1 MTFDFDQLFDRH
13 HTGSTKWS
21 RYPADVLPMWVA
33 DMDFAAPPVIVQAL
47 QQRLLHPLLGYSVA
61 QDNLRDAIVAD
72 LWNKYAWQVKPQ
84 ELIFLPGVESGFN
97 MALKALVQ
105 AQQNVVVQV
114 PNYPPLRHAPGHW
127 GLNKVEL
134 QFEAQA
140 DGTYATPLDALRE
153 SLKGGGALLLSNPH
167 NPIGKVFAREELQA
181 VADICAAQDAWII
194 SDEIHAEL
202 CFDGRVHI
210 PTASLSPEISKRT
223 ITLMSASKA
232 YNIAGLKTSFM
243 IIQDAALR
251 ERVNHARCGMVDS
264 VNPLG
269 MEATRVAYSEA
280 GRLARGIENLPAGQP
295 RLAGERRTHAVA
307 GRDHQCA
314 AGHVSGVARL
324 HRAGPAGS
332 AAVLPRTGQGRPECR
347 ARFWRPASAVRALEL
362 RLPEGDAGRRD
373 CADGAGA
380 GQPQRLRTLGP
391 CGSWLASD
399 DGLTCNIDVV
409 CGTAIA
415 GKPAPTVVPFSL
427 SIQRKS
433 DRTQGKATG
442 STRNTGLEIRRPC
455 DD

>member
-33 DMDFAAPPVIVQAL
+33 DMDFAAPPVIVEAL

-61 QDNLRDAIVAD
+61 QDNLREAIVAD
-72 LWNKYAWQVKPQ
+72 LWNKYSWQVKPQ

-114 PNYPPLRHAPGHW
+114 PNYPPLRHAPAHW

-134 QFEAQA
+134 EFNAQA

-167 NPIGKVFAREELQA
+167 NPIGKVFDREELQA

-280 GRLARGIENLPAGQP
+280 APWLAELKTYLQANRDWLVDAVRTRLTGVTINVPQGTYLAWLDCTALDLPDPQRFFLEQGKVGLSAGLDFGDQHQQFVRLNFGCP
-295 RLAGERRTHAVA
+295 RALLEE
-307 GRDHQCA
+307 
-314 AGHVSGVARL
+314 GVARM
-324 HRAGPAGS
+324 
-332 AAVLPRTGQGRPECR
+332 E
-347 ARFWRPASAVRALEL
+347 RAL
-362 RLPEGDAGRRD
+362 
-373 CADGAGA
+373 
-380 GQPQRLRTLGP
+380 
-391 CGSWLASD
+391 AS
-399 DGLTCNIDVV
+399 
-409 CGTAIA
+409 
-415 GKPAPTVVPFSL
+415 
-427 SIQRKS
+427 
-433 DRTQGKATG
+433 
-442 STRNTGLEIRRPC
+442 RNT
-455 DD
+455 

>member
-134 QFEAQA
+134 EFNAEA
-140 DGTYATPLDALRE
+140 DGTYATPLESLRE
-153 SLKGGGALLLSNPH
+153 SLEGGGALLLSNPH

-280 GRLARGIENLPAGQP
+280 GPWLAELKIYLQAN
-295 RLAGERRTHAVA
+295 
-307 GRDHQCA
+307 RDWL
-314 AGHVSGVARL
+314 VN
-324 HRAGPAGS
+324 
-332 AAVLPRTGQGRPECR
+332 
-347 ARFWRPASAVRALEL
+347 AVRT
-362 RLPEGDAGRRD
+362 RLPGVTINVPQGTYLAWLD
-373 CADGAGA
+373 CTALDLPD
-380 GQPQRLRTLGP
+380 PQRFFLEQGKVGLSAGLDFGDQHQQFVRLNFGCP
-391 CGSWLASD
+391 RALLEEGIARMERALAS
-399 DGLTCNIDVV
+399 
-409 CGTAIA
+409 
-415 GKPAPTVVPFSL
+415 
-427 SIQRKS
+427 RK
-433 DRTQGKATG
+433 R
-442 STRNTGLEIRRPC
+442 
-455 DD
+455 

>member
-33 DMDFAAPPVIVQAL
+33 DMDFAAPPVIIEAL

-61 QDNLRDAIVAD
+61 QDNLRAAIVAD
-72 LWNKYAWQVKPQ
+72 LWNKYSWQVKPQ

-134 QFEAQA
+134 EFNAQA

-167 NPIGKVFAREELQA
+167 NPLGKVFDREELQA

-280 GRLARGIENLPAGQP
+280 APWLAELKTYLQAN
-295 RLAGERRTHAVA
+295 
-307 GRDHQCA
+307 RDWL
-314 AGHVSGVARL
+314 VD
-324 HRAGPAGS
+324 
-332 AAVLPRTGQGRPECR
+332 
-347 ARFWRPASAVRALEL
+347 AVRT
-362 RLPEGDAGRRD
+362 RLPGVTINVPQGTYLAWLD
-373 CADGAGA
+373 CTALDLPD
-380 GQPQRLRTLGP
+380 PQRFFLE
-391 CGSWLASD
+391 
-399 DGLTCNIDVV
+399 
-409 CGTAIA
+409 
-415 GKPAPTVVPFSL
+415 
-427 SIQRKS
+427 
-433 DRTQGKATG
+433 QGKVGLSAG
-442 STRNTGLEIRRPC
+442 LDFGDRHQQFVRLNFGCPRALLEEGIARMERALANRNL
-455 DD
+455 

>member
-33 DMDFAAPPVIVQAL
+33 DMDFAAPPVIVEAL

-61 QDNLRDAIVAD
+61 QDNLREAIVAD
-72 LWNKYAWQVKPQ
+72 LWNKYSWQVKPQ

-134 QFEAQA
+134 EFNAQA

-167 NPIGKVFAREELQA
+167 NPLGKVFDREELQA

-280 GRLARGIENLPAGQP
+280 APWLAELKTYLQAN
-295 RLAGERRTHAVA
+295 
-307 GRDHQCA
+307 RDWL
-314 AGHVSGVARL
+314 VD
-324 HRAGPAGS
+324 
-332 AAVLPRTGQGRPECR
+332 
-347 ARFWRPASAVRALEL
+347 AVRT
-362 RLPEGDAGRRD
+362 RLPGVTINVPQGTYLAWLD
-373 CADGAGA
+373 CTALDLPD
-380 GQPQRLRTLGP
+380 PQRFFLEQGKVGLSAGLDFGDRHQQFVRLNFGCP
-391 CGSWLASD
+391 RALLEEGIARMERALAS
-399 DGLTCNIDVV
+399 
-409 CGTAIA
+409 
-415 GKPAPTVVPFSL
+415 
-427 SIQRKS
+427 
-433 DRTQGKATG
+433 
-442 STRNTGLEIRRPC
+442 RNA
-455 DD
+455 

>member
-1 MTFDFDQLFDRH
+1 MTFDFDQLFDRY

-33 DMDFAAPPVIVQAL
+33 DMDFAAPPVIIEAL

-61 QDNLRDAIVAD
+61 QDNLREAIVAD
-72 LWNKYAWQVKPQ
+72 LWNKYSWQVKPQ

-134 QFEAQA
+134 EFNAQA
-140 DGTYATPLDALRE
+140 DGTYSTPLDALRE
-153 SLKGGGALLLSNPH
+153 SLKGSGALLLSNPH
-167 NPIGKVFAREELQA
+167 NPLGKVFAREELQA

-280 GRLARGIENLPAGQP
+280 APWLAELKTYLQAN
-295 RLAGERRTHAVA
+295 
-307 GRDHQCA
+307 RDWL
-314 AGHVSGVARL
+314 VD
-324 HRAGPAGS
+324 
-332 AAVLPRTGQGRPECR
+332 
-347 ARFWRPASAVRALEL
+347 AVRT
-362 RLPEGDAGRRD
+362 RLPGVTINVPQGTYLAWLDCTALDLPDPQRFFLEQGKVGLSAGLDFGDAH
-373 CADGAGA
+373 
-380 GQPQRLRTLGP
+380 QQFVRLNFGCPRALLEEGIARMERA
-391 CGSWLASD
+391 LA
-399 DGLTCNIDVV
+399 N
-409 CGTAIA
+409 
-415 GKPAPTVVPFSL
+415 
-427 SIQRKS
+427 
-433 DRTQGKATG
+433 
-442 STRNTGLEIRRPC
+442 RNL
-455 DD
+455 

>member
-33 DMDFAAPPVIVQAL
+33 DMDFAAPPVIVEAL

-61 QDNLRDAIVAD
+61 QDNLREAIVAD
-72 LWNKYAWQVKPQ
+72 LWNKYSWQVKPQ

-134 QFEAQA
+134 EFNAQA

-167 NPIGKVFAREELQA
+167 NPLGKVFAREELQA

-280 GRLARGIENLPAGQP
+280 APWLAELKTYLQAN
-295 RLAGERRTHAVA
+295 
-307 GRDHQCA
+307 RDWL
-314 AGHVSGVARL
+314 VN
-324 HRAGPAGS
+324 
-332 AAVLPRTGQGRPECR
+332 
-347 ARFWRPASAVRALEL
+347 AVRT
-362 RLPEGDAGRRD
+362 RLPGVSINVPQGTYLAWLDCTALDLPDPQRFFLEQGKVGLSAGLDFGDAH
-373 CADGAGA
+373 
-380 GQPQRLRTLGP
+380 QQFVRLNFGCPRALLEEGIARMERA
-391 CGSWLASD
+391 LA
-399 DGLTCNIDVV
+399 N
-409 CGTAIA
+409 
-415 GKPAPTVVPFSL
+415 
-427 SIQRKS
+427 
-433 DRTQGKATG
+433 
-442 STRNTGLEIRRPC
+442 RNL
-455 DD
+455 

>member
-21 RYPADVLPMWVA
+21 RYPTDVLPMWVA
-33 DMDFAAPPVIVQAL
+33 DMDFAAPPVIVEAL

-167 NPIGKVFAREELQA
+167 NPIGKVFDREELQA

-280 GRLARGIENLPAGQP
+280 GPWLAELKIYLQAN
-295 RLAGERRTHAVA
+295 
-307 GRDHQCA
+307 RDWL
-314 AGHVSGVARL
+314 VN
-324 HRAGPAGS
+324 
-332 AAVLPRTGQGRPECR
+332 
-347 ARFWRPASAVRALEL
+347 AVRT
-362 RLPEGDAGRRD
+362 RLPGVTINVPQGTYLAWLD
-373 CADGAGA
+373 CTALDLPD
-380 GQPQRLRTLGP
+380 PQRFFLE
-391 CGSWLASD
+391 
-399 DGLTCNIDVV
+399 
-409 CGTAIA
+409 
-415 GKPAPTVVPFSL
+415 
-427 SIQRKS
+427 
-433 DRTQGKATG
+433 QGKVGLSAG
-442 STRNTGLEIRRPC
+442 LDFGDRHQQFVRLNFGCPRALLEEGIARMERALANRNL
-455 DD
+455 

>member
-1 MTFDFDQLFDRH
+1 MNFDFDQLFDRH

-21 RYPADVLPMWVA
+21 RYPAEVLPMWVA
-33 DMDFAAPPVIVQAL
+33 DMDFAAPPVIIEAL

-61 QDNLRDAIVAD
+61 QDDLREAIVAD
-72 LWNKYAWQVKPQ
+72 LWNKYAWRVEPQ

-105 AQQNVVVQV
+105 PQQNVVVQV

-134 QFEAQA
+134 QFNAQA
-140 DGTYATPLDALRE
+140 DGTYATPLDVLRE
-153 SLKGGGALLLSNPH
+153 SLNGGGALLLSNPH
-167 NPIGKVFAREELQA
+167 NPIGKVFGRDELQA
-181 VADICAAQDAWII
+181 VADICVAQDAWII

-210 PTASLSPEISKRT
+210 PTASLSPEISRRT

-280 GRLARGIENLPAGQP
+280 GPWLAELKTYLQAN
-295 RLAGERRTHAVA
+295 
-307 GRDHQCA
+307 RDWL
-314 AGHVSGVARL
+314 V
-324 HRAGPAGS
+324 
-332 AAVLPRTGQGRPECR
+332 AAVRSRLPGVTINVPQGTYLAWLDCSALDLPDPQRFFLEQ
-347 ARFWRPASAVRALEL
+347 ARVGLSAGLDFGDQHQQFVRLNFGCPRALLE
-362 RLPEGDAGRRD
+362 EGITRMEQA
-373 CADGAGA
+373 
-380 GQPQRLRTLGP
+380 LV
-391 CGSWLASD
+391 
-399 DGLTCNIDVV
+399 N
-409 CGTAIA
+409 
-415 GKPAPTVVPFSL
+415 
-427 SIQRKS
+427 RK
-433 DRTQGKATG
+433 
-442 STRNTGLEIRRPC
+442 L
-455 DD
+455 

>member
-33 DMDFAAPPVIVQAL
+33 DMDFAAPPVIVEAL

-61 QDNLRDAIVAD
+61 QDNLRQAIVAD

-134 QFEAQA
+134 EFNAQA

-167 NPIGKVFAREELQA
+167 NPIGKVFDREELQA

-210 PTASLSPEISKRT
+210 PTASLSPEVSKRT

-280 GRLARGIENLPAGQP
+280 APWLAELKTYLQAN
-295 RLAGERRTHAVA
+295 
-307 GRDHQCA
+307 RDWL
-314 AGHVSGVARL
+314 VD
-324 HRAGPAGS
+324 
-332 AAVLPRTGQGRPECR
+332 
-347 ARFWRPASAVRALEL
+347 AVRT
-362 RLPEGDAGRRD
+362 RLPGVSINVPQGTYLAWLD
-373 CADGAGA
+373 CTALDLPD
-380 GQPQRLRTLGP
+380 PQRFFLE
-391 CGSWLASD
+391 
-399 DGLTCNIDVV
+399 
-409 CGTAIA
+409 
-415 GKPAPTVVPFSL
+415 
-427 SIQRKS
+427 
-433 DRTQGKATG
+433 QGKVGLSAG
-442 STRNTGLEIRRPC
+442 LDFSDQHQQFVRLNFGCPRALLEDGIARMERALANRNL
-455 DD
+455 

>member
-33 DMDFAAPPVIVQAL
+33 DMDFAAPPVIVEAL

-61 QDNLRDAIVAD
+61 QDNLREAIVAD
-72 LWNKYAWQVKPQ
+72 LWHKYSWQVKPQ

-134 QFEAQA
+134 EFNAQA
-140 DGTYATPLDALRE
+140 DGTYATPLDILRE
-153 SLKGGGALLLSNPH
+153 SLTGGGALLLSNPH
-167 NPIGKVFAREELQA
+167 NPIGKVFDREELQA
-181 VADICAAQDAWII
+181 IADICAAQDAWII

-210 PTASLSPEISKRT
+210 PTASLSPEIAKRT

-280 GRLARGIENLPAGQP
+280 GPWLAELKTYLQAN
-295 RLAGERRTHAVA
+295 
-307 GRDHQCA
+307 RDWL
-314 AGHVSGVARL
+314 VD
-324 HRAGPAGS
+324 
-332 AAVLPRTGQGRPECR
+332 
-347 ARFWRPASAVRALEL
+347 AVRT
-362 RLPEGDAGRRD
+362 RLPGVTINVPQGTYLAWLD
-373 CADGAGA
+373 CTALDLPD
-380 GQPQRLRTLGP
+380 PQRFFLE
-391 CGSWLASD
+391 
-399 DGLTCNIDVV
+399 
-409 CGTAIA
+409 
-415 GKPAPTVVPFSL
+415 
-427 SIQRKS
+427 
-433 DRTQGKATG
+433 QGKVGLSAG
-442 STRNTGLEIRRPC
+442 LDFGDQHQQFVRLNFGCPRALLEEGIARMERALANRNL
-455 DD
+455 